1 MSTIFPSNGLIKPAY
16 LNLVKRHIC
25 FKKWAIPGLFFII
38 VTNIKFLQQINMK
51 NVHPV
56 YGAGI
61 RTHDLCNISLL
72 P

>member
-51 NVHPV
+51 MSIQFTVLGFEPTTFV
-56 YGAGI
+56 
-61 RTHDLCNISLL
+61 TCLL